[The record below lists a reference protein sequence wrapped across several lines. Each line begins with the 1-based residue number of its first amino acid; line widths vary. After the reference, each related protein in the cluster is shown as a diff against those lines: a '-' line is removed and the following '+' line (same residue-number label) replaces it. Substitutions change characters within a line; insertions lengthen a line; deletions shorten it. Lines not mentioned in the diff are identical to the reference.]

1 MATGGGSVSDRDSR
15 RARDGHVGREGP
27 HGEEGAGGLEG
38 TRGEE
43 GAGRMEPMCGEEGAG
58 GLQGRDQEETQNSK
72 RHCLSSTHCVPDHM
86 HHMCYLTFLQ
96 LH

>member
-1 MATGGGSVSDRDSR
+1 MTAMGGGSVSDHDSR
-15 RARDGHVGREGP
+15 KARDGHVDG
-27 HGEEGAGGLEG
+27 
-38 TRGEE
+38 E
-43 GAGRMEPMCGEEGAG
+43 GAGRGRVERRGQGAC
-58 GLQGRDQEETQNSK
+58 REETTRKQNSK